1 MFSSVIEVCSHWSML
16 LTCMIWLAREKVA
29 AILPALRFFSITAI
43 GGRPHGAT
51 RGPQCDQAGARG
63 SDGPTSYAVPKP
75 AGAGRG
81 DLPP

>member
-29 AILPALRFFSITAI
+29 ANLPALKSFSITAI

-51 RGPQCDQAGARG
+51 RRPNATRRRAWFGRADLVRRAQAC
-63 SDGPTSYAVPKP
+63 
-75 AGAGRG
+75 GAGRV